1 MTTMLV
7 FLSLLGAA
15 VLFLGYCALVGSLM
29 LRIIGLHA
37 RESVAR
43 DNVYLLTALA
53 VPCGMLVVIAVLF
66 ALGLVGLFNIYSVAV
81 AGAVLLIA
89 AVFTGRRGGFRWAG
103 RADVFRGPWLEM
115 STVVLL
121 LLVTVLMS
129 MRAPGHWDD
138 TMYQLPQA
146 RFYLDRQAIEV
157 NEFLRFPLFPQNINL
172 LLAFGLMTGG
182 DLMAQLMASLP
193 VFVMALGLIGA
204 SKLFLGSFIPGSLS
218 AVTIYLLGPL
228 LGTFGNAYIDN
239 GLAMFC
245 WAAVLAMA
253 CAIVTQPGG
262 QQIRWTGLA
271 GFMAGAAAG
280 SKLFGLVFAAVL
292 GLYLLLVRRDLREIL
307 VYSFATAAVGCWWYV
322 RSFII
327 SGDPMHP
334 ALGNIFGFYL
344 WDAGDLAAQTAQ
356 QGTIG
361 TAVWNVVAA
370 LVGPG
375 VAGWILALASLG
387 LTRVAAPI
395 RMMQFVFTGYL
406 AFWLVVAQHD
416 RYLAPIYAVGT
427 FLSFYFV
434 WRLWLYG
441 TQQINFL
448 KPIGSKITLIYASV
462 LVGLFI
468 PLIGKVIRTERY
480 GTAKWDEVLEGRD
493 GYQLFQKAN
502 ALRVDKNNRLMHL
515 GYENA
520 VFFYDG
526 VAVGD
531 HFGPGRYRRMLGESG
546 ALRSPQKI
554 QELMKNF
561 GATAFA
567 VNTQRFPSAGVDK
580 FFEQFDVID
589 QTEDGYL
596 LVPKNVVG
604 VQIDEPEKL
613 LQ

>member
-1 MTTMLV
+1 
-7 FLSLLGAA
+7 
-15 VLFLGYCALVGSLM
+15 M
-29 LRIIGLHA
+29 LRSIGLHA
-37 RESVAR
+37 RESVAGG
-43 DNVYLLTALA
+43 NLCLLTAFA
-53 VPCGMLVVIAVLF
+53 IPSGMLVVVAVLF
-66 ALGLVGLFNIYSVAV
+66 ALGLFGLLNIYSVAV

-89 AVFTGRRGGFRWAG
+89 AVVTGRRGGFLRAG
-103 RADVFRGPWLEM
+103 PADVFRGPWLEM

-138 TMYQLPQA
+138 TMYHLPQA
-146 RFYLDRQAIEV
+146 RFYLDRQGIEV

-172 LLAFGLMTGG
+172 LLALGLMFGG
-182 DLMAQLMASLP
+182 NLMAQLMASLP

-204 SKLFLGSFIPGSLS
+204 SKLLLGSFIPGSLS

-239 GLAMFC
+239 GLGMFC

-253 CAIVTQPGG
+253 CALLTRSDGEKICWIV
-262 QQIRWTGLA
+262 LA
-271 GFMAGAAAG
+271 GLMAGAAAG
-280 SKLFGLVFAAVL
+280 SKLFGLVFASVL
-292 GLYLLLVRRDLREIL
+292 GLYLLVFRRDVREIFA
-307 VYSFATAAVGCWWYV
+307 YSFATAAVGCWWYL
-322 RSFII
+322 RSFVI
-327 SGDPMHP
+327 SGDPLHP
-334 ALGNIFGFYL
+334 ALGNVFGHYL
-344 WDAGDLAAQTAQ
+344 WDAADLAGQTAE
-356 QGTIG
+356 QGTHG
-361 TAVWNVVAA
+361 TAAWNVIGA
-370 LVGPG
+370 LFGPG

-395 RMMQFVFTGYL
+395 RMMQFVFAGYFV
-406 AFWLVVAQHD
+406 FWLTVTQVD
-416 RYLAPIYAVGT
+416 RYLAPIYALGT

-448 KPIGSKITLIYASV
+448 KPIGSKITLIYAV
-462 LVGLFI
+462 ALVGLFI
-468 PLIGKVIRTERY
+468 PLIGKVIRTEKY
-480 GTAKWDEVLEGRD
+480 GTSKWDEVLESRD

-502 ALRVDKNNRLMHL
+502 ALRVDKNDRLMHL

-531 HFGPGRYRRMLGESG
+531 HFGPGRYRQMLDESG

-580 FFEQFDVID
+580 LFEQFDVIG

>member
-1 MTTMLV
+1 MLFAAGMV
-7 FLSLLGAA
+7 LLGYWFVVGCM
-15 VLFLGYCALVGSLM
+15 VLRA
-29 LRIIGLHA
+29 IGLYPQNEIL
-37 RESVAR
+37 RG
-43 DNVYLLTALA
+43 NGYLLAALA
-53 VPCGMLVVIAVLF
+53 ISAGMLATITILF
-66 ALGLVGLFNIYSVAV
+66 ALGIMGVLAPLAVAV
-81 AGAVLLIA
+81 AGFILLVLALLSALRGGDGQAFGPALIA
-89 AVFTGRRGGFRWAG
+89 KPSPEKFALILLFCVAV
-103 RADVFRGPWLEM
+103 M
-115 STVVLL
+115 
-121 LLVTVLMS
+121 MS

-138 TMYQLPQA
+138 TSYHLPMA
-146 RFYLDRQAIEV
+146 RFFVEQQAFTV
-157 NEFLRFPLFPQNINL
+157 NEFLRFPLFPQNFNL
-172 LLAFGLMTGG
+172 LLVLGLMFGG
-182 DLMAQLMASLP
+182 ELMAQLMAALP
-193 VFVMALGLIGA
+193 VFVMAIGLVGA
-204 SKLFLGSFIPGSLS
+204 SKLLLDSIIPGALA
-218 AVTIYLLGPL
+218 AVTLYLLGPI
-228 LGTFGNAYIDN
+228 LGNIGYAYIDI

-322 RSFII
+322 RSFVI
-327 SGDPMHP
+327 SGDPLHP
-334 ALGNIFGFYL
+334 ALGNLFGFYL

-361 TAVWNVVAA
+361 TAAWNVVGA

-441 TQQINFL
+441 TEYINFL
-448 KPIGSKITLIYASV
+448 KPLRSKITLIYFAV
-462 LVGLFI
+462 LVGIFI
-468 PLIGKVIRTERY
+468 PLIGKVIRTEKY
-480 GTAKWDEVLEGRD
+480 GTAKWDAVLESRD

-502 ALRVDKNNRLMHL
+502 TLRVGKNERLMHL

-531 HFGPGRYRRMLGESG
+531 HFGPARYRQMLDESG
-546 ALRSPQKI
+546 GLRSPEEIQAIMQK
-554 QELMKNF
+554 F

-567 VNTQRFPSAGVDK
+567 VNTQRFPNADVSALFGQFEVVDQA
-580 FFEQFDVID
+580 EG
-589 QTEDGYL
+589 GYL
-596 LVPKNVVG
+596 LVPKNIRG
-604 VQIDEPEKL
+604 DHSDDLGNSNQ
-613 LQ
+613 